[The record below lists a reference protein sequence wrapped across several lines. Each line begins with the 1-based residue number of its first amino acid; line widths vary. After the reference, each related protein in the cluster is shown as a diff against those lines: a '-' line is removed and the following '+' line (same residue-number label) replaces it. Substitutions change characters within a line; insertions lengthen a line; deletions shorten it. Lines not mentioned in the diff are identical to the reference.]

1 MSSWLIPALLI
12 AAQARPTRQES
23 ISTGPHRVSRPATSR
38 PDCAFMVGPL
48 APGRDSR
55 SDQLDIGLRERQAS
69 VGRSRWRSSGGG
81 GNSRSRPGRWRV
93 QATMDIDGPPD
104 MGGGDG
110 NKGVTVR
117 DEVLLQQDAAA
128 LAQQRPTVE
137 LPDVQAPADLPQ
149 VCVASRL
156 PRSRVQRVFF
166 GYRCCRGSRRPG
178 HWSAREH

>member
-1 MSSWLIPALLI
+1 
-12 AAQARPTRQES
+12 
-23 ISTGPHRVSRPATSR
+23 
-38 PDCAFMVGPL
+38 
-48 APGRDSR
+48 
-55 SDQLDIGLRERQAS
+55 
-69 VGRSRWRSSGGG
+69 
-81 GNSRSRPGRWRV
+81 
-93 QATMDIDGPPD
+93 MDIDGPPD

-149 VCVASRL
+149 VCVASSDYL
-156 PRSRVQRVFF
+156 DLEYGVFFSFF